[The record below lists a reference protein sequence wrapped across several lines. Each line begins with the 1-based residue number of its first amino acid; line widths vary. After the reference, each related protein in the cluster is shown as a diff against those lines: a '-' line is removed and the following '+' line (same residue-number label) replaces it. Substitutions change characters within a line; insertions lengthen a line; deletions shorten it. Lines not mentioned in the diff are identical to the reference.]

1 MARLEGMRVRVAT
14 CLGTGYAPI
23 APGTAGSL
31 VGLVLVWALWH
42 WGGHWTVLAGA
53 AIVAL
58 AGWWSAGVAATRLGE
73 RDPGPVVIDEV
84 AGQMVSLLFLAPTMA
99 TLITGFLLFRLF
111 DIWKPFPVRRLE
123 KLPAASG
130 IMTDDLMAAVY
141 ANLLQRALI
150 WGFPGWW
157 GNA

>member
-1 MARLEGMRVRVAT
+1 MARLEGLRIRVAT
-14 CLGTGYAPI
+14 GLGAGYAPI

-31 VGLVLVWALWH
+31 VGLVLVWTLWR
-42 WGGHWTVLAGA
+42 WGGHSAVLVGA
-53 AIVAL
+53 AVVAAL
-58 AGWWSAGVAATRLGE
+58 GWWSAGAAATRFGK
-73 RDPGPVVIDEV
+73 RDPGQVVVDEV
-84 AGQMVSLLFLAPTMA
+84 AGQMVSLLFLAPTA
-99 TLITGFLLFRLF
+99 TALISGFLLFRLF

-141 ANLLQRALI
+141 ANLVQQALS
-150 WGFPGWW
+150 WGFPGFW

>member
-1 MARLEGMRVRVAT
+1 MARLEGLRIRVAT
-14 CLGTGYAPI
+14 GLGTGQAPI

-31 VGLVLVWALWH
+31 LGLVLVWALWR

-53 AIVAL
+53 AVVAL
-58 AGWWSAGVAATRLGE
+58 AGWWSAGVAETHFGK
-73 RDPGPVVIDEV
+73 RDPGAVVVDEV

-99 TLITGFLLFRLF
+99 TMIAGFLLFRLF

-123 KLPAASG
+123 KLPGASG

-141 ANLLQRALI
+141 ANLAQRALI

>member
-1 MARLEGMRVRVAT
+1 
-14 CLGTGYAPI
+14 
-23 APGTAGSL
+23 
-31 VGLVLVWALWH
+31 LWR
-42 WGGHWTVLAGA
+42 WGGHWTVLVGA

-58 AGWWSAGVAATRLGE
+58 AGWWSAGVAATRLGKP
-73 RDPGPVVIDEV
+73 DPGPVVIDEV

-99 TLITGFLLFRLF
+99 TLIAGFLLFRLF

-141 ANLLQRALI
+141 ANLVQRALS

-157 GNA
+157 GSA